1 MRIILTV
8 FCCVLFLFSTVA
20 DAKIVFYSRG
30 DETSGIY
37 VMNDNGTNLT
47 LLTDKLE
54 HSYPHHPRWS
64 SDGTQIIFRMR
75 VSRSSDREWRI
86 FVMNADGTNVR
97 PLHKHHTGTEGEP
110 SVSPDG
116 KRVLFTTSTFKKHY
130 TNILDLESG
139 EIIELPDIVAISSDW
154 SPDSRHIVFA
164 SPSFAHAGGP
174 AADIWIMD
182 ADGENLRKLLP
193 PPAVEGRLIDRRTP
207 RWSPDGKQI
216 LYTETEYA
224 FENRGNILNM
234 EFRFLK
240 ANRYLIC
247 DQNGEH
253 ILQLSISKKW
263 KSWDI
268 DWMDNGESVLLSA
281 AELKL
286 NKLILN
292 DYHHYNIYKY
302 NIATKKI
309 TRLIDQPGLDY
320 EVDWTS
326 GYTLQVSPRDKMPT
340 QWGQIK
346 EGTPN
351 LSND

>member
-1 MRIILTV
+1 MRIILTA
-8 FCCVLFLFSTVA
+8 FCCVLFIFPTVA

-47 LLTDKLE
+47 LLTDKLA

-64 SDGTQIIFRMR
+64 PDGTQIIFRMR

-164 SPSFAHAGGP
+164 SRSFAFVGDAGG
-174 AADIWIMD
+174 DIWIMD
-182 ADGENLRKLLP
+182 ANGENVRKLLP
-193 PPAVEGRLIDRRTP
+193 TPVVGEKLLDRSSP

-216 LYTETEYA
+216 LYVESEHV
-224 FENRGNILNM
+224 FRKGILTDW
-234 EFRFLK
+234 LVPK
-240 ANRYLIC
+240 DNRYLIC
-247 DQNGEH
+247 DLNGENLLKLH
-253 ILQLSISKKW
+253 ISKKW
-263 KSWDI
+263 KHRDI
-268 DWMDNGESVLLSA
+268 DWMDNGEAVLLTAS
-281 AELKL
+281 EIKL
-286 NKLILN
+286 NKILFGQTRHTN
-292 DYHHYNIYKY
+292 MYKY
-302 NIATKKI
+302 NIATSKI
-309 TRLIDQPGLDY
+309 TRLTDHPGWDY

-326 GYTLQVSPRDKMPT
+326 GYTLPVSPKGKMPT

-346 EGTPN
+346 KGAPTPK
-351 LSND
+351 

>member
-1 MRIILTV
+1 MRIILTT
-8 FCCVLFLFSTVA
+8 FCLILLLFSTVA
-20 DAKIVFYSRG
+20 NAKIVFGSRRDSG
-30 DETSGIY
+30 SGIY
-37 VMNDNGTNLT
+37 VMNDDGSNAT
-47 LLTDKLE
+47 LLTNKLVRN
-54 HSYPHHPRWS
+54 SPHHPQWS
-64 SDGTQIIFRMR
+64 PDGTQIIFRMQ
-75 VSRSSDREWRI
+75 VNPPENREYHL
-86 FVMNADGTNVR
+86 FVMSAGGTNAR
-97 PLHKHHTGTEGEP
+97 PITERHTGIDDEP
-110 SVSPDG
+110 SISPDG
-116 KRVLFTTSTFKKHY
+116 KRVLFTRSTFKKHC

-139 EIIELPDIVAISSDW
+139 EIIQLSDIVANASDW
-154 SPDSRHIVFA
+154 SPDGRQIVFA
-164 SPSFAHAGGP
+164 SPSFANAGGP

-182 ADGENLRKLLP
+182 ADGENVRKLLP
-193 PPAVEGRLIDRRTP
+193 PPAVEGRIIDRRTP

-216 LYTETEYA
+216 LYTETEYT
-224 FENRGNILNM
+224 FENRGNILNI
-234 EFRFLK
+234 EFLFLK

-263 KSWDI
+263 KSQDI

-309 TRLIDQPGLDY
+309 TRLTDHPGSDY
-320 EVDWTS
+320 EVDWVS
-326 GYTLQVSPRDKMPT
+326 GYTLPVSPTGKMQT

-346 EGTPN
+346 KGTPN
-351 LSND
+351 PK